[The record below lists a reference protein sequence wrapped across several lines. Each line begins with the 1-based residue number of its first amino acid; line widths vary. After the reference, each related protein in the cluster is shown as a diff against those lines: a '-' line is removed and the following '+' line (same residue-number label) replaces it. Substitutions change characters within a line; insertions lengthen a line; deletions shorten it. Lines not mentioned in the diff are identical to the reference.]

1 MPHSKF
7 VWASVEELKLLNDFF
22 NIRSD
27 PERENVSWDAIW
39 EPDTGFFIEADLSF
53 PQHIKKDLANFPP
66 VPHRVQVTHA
76 GLTEFQKKIIEQSG
90 GDYTEGEKLCV
101 TLCDRESYITHH
113 RLFDLYSEIGIHV
126 TLTQCIIMSYL
137 NFIGAKVS
145 NVKRA
150 LKFEQRPFLKRWV
163 DINTKV

>member
-39 EPDTGFFIEADLSF
+39 EADTGFFIEADLSF

-66 VPHRVQVTHA
+66 APHRVQVTHA
-76 GLTEFQKKIIEQSG
+76 GLTEVNSVYGKFGENVVNQTNMDVVNNRADFNRLILDPYYKSHQII
-90 GDYTEGEKLCV
+90 GDDLVIVEKYKDAVEL
-101 TLCDRESYITHH
+101 DRPVQLAS
-113 RLFDLYSEIGIHV
+113 
-126 TLTQCIIMSYL
+126 CIL
-137 NFIGAKVS
+137 ELGK
-145 NVKRA
+145 
-150 LKFEQRPFLKRWV
+150 QH
-163 DINTKV
+163 